1 VKRRVRQLLAAA
13 AVLVV
18 LAPLAW
24 VQNADEQFLSRYL
37 PAGPVVALEAQDF
50 QSLLSVWNAS
60 PEKTAWLASDNY
72 SAFTRSKLFL
82 RLREAQTELAA
93 ATGFPIDLAQVQSIA
108 GGTSVLGVYDLGEL
122 RMLYITR
129 LDASAA
135 LESALLRS
143 RLDLEP
149 RQAGG
154 VDYWVRADDESGRSI
169 AFGVVDGL
177 LFVGT
182 DDALLGRA
190 LELRAG
196 QGAGDALPDEGWYP
210 THGPSGDLRLVE
222 NLSVLV
228 RSPHFRSYWIQGNI
242 TELSAY
248 SSATSDLFVEVAGIR
263 EERRLVRREAGEP
276 AGSVEAA
283 ALTELV
289 PNDAAFFQ
297 AWEKPTA
304 QDAVA
309 LLSQKLL
316 DPASGEYVPRYQ
328 LAPGA
333 ASLDGRSVGDLERR
347 IDTPPAASS
356 RSTLDAGPLLA
367 VLASANLQ
375 ALLQVQ
381 TSSLDAGL
389 ARYPSLIGVRAESPW
404 DEAQVL
410 AALQSSVAGYWMASN
425 RGVSWRPV
433 GNHYELPGLRPLFAA
448 VRGDLFLASDSED
461 LITAALARTER
472 LANGGPAIYRA
483 GFRHD
488 READNYAAAMAHLD
502 FLEGRNPL
510 QAPRQ
515 PSLFADNIGS
525 LSRTL
530 SRVGTVDITRR
541 DSGTHV
547 EETVLYRMR

>member
-1 VKRRVRQLLAAA
+1 MKRRVLQFVAAA
-13 AVLVV
+13 AVLVA

-24 VQNADEQFLSRYL
+24 VQNADVQSLSGYL

-50 QSLLSVWNAS
+50 QSLLSSWNAS
-60 PEKTAWLASDNY
+60 PEKAAWLASDNY
-72 SAFTRSKLFL
+72 SAFTRSRLFL
-82 RLREAQTELAA
+82 RLQEAQTELAA
-93 ATGFPIDLAQVQSIA
+93 ATGFPIDMTQVQSIA
-108 GGTSVLGVYDLGEL
+108 GGASVLGVYDIGEL

-129 LDASAA
+129 LDAAAA

-154 VDYWVRADDESGRSI
+154 VDYWVRADQESGRSI

-177 LFVGT
+177 LFVAT

-196 QGAGDALPDEGWYP
+196 LGGDAFPSDAWYP
-210 THGPSGDLRLVE
+210 THGPSGDVRIIE

-228 RSPHFRSYWIQGNI
+228 RSPYFRSYWIQGNI

-263 EERRLVRREAGEP
+263 EERRLVRLEAGEP
-276 AGSVEAA
+276 AESVDAA
-283 ALTELV
+283 ALSELV
-289 PNDAAFFQ
+289 PDDAAFFQ
-297 AWEKPTA
+297 AWQGPA
-304 QDAVA
+304 AADVVA

-316 DPASGEYVPRYQ
+316 DPTSGEYVPRFE
-328 LAPGA
+328 LAPGSA
-333 ASLDGRSVGDLERR
+333 ELDSRAVGDLETR
-347 IDTPPAASS
+347 IDTPPAAAA
-356 RSTLDAGPLLA
+356 RSALNAEPLLA
-367 VLASANLQ
+367 VLSSANLQ
-375 ALLQVQ
+375 GLLQVQ
-381 TSSLDAGL
+381 TSSLEAGL
-389 ARYPSLIGVRAESPW
+389 ALYPSLIGVRAESPW

-425 RGVSWRPV
+425 RGVTWRPA
-433 GNHYELPGLRPLFAA
+433 GDFYELPGLRPLFAA
-448 VRGDLFLASDSED
+448 VRGNLFLASDSED
-461 LITAALARTER
+461 LIASALARTGR
-472 LANGGPAIYRA
+472 PANGGPAIYRA

-488 READNYAAAMAHLD
+488 REAGNYAAAMAHLD

-510 QAPRQ
+510 QTPRQ

-530 SRVGTVDITRR
+530 SRVGTIDITRR
-541 DSGTHV
+541 DRGGYV
-547 EETVLYRMR
+547 EETVLYRMP

>member
-1 VKRRVRQLLAAA
+1 MRRRVLQLLAAGV
-13 AVLVV
+13 VLVA

-24 VQNADEQFLSRYL
+24 VQNADVQSLSRYL
-37 PAGPVVALEAQDF
+37 PAGPVIAVEAQDF
-50 QSLLSVWNAS
+50 DSLLSTWNAS

-72 SAFTRSKLFL
+72 SEFSRSKLFL
-82 RLREAQTELAA
+82 RLQEAQQELAA
-93 ATGFPIDLAQVQSIA
+93 ATGFPIDLTAVQSIA
-108 GGTSVLGVYDLGEL
+108 GGASVLGVYDIGEL
-122 RMLYITR
+122 RLLYITR
-129 LDASAA
+129 LDRSAA
-135 LESALLRS
+135 LESSLLRS

-154 VDYWVRADDESGRSI
+154 VNYWVRADSESGRKI
-169 AFGVVDGL
+169 AFGVADGL
-177 LFVGT
+177 LFVAT
-182 DDALLGRA
+182 DDGLLGRA
-190 LELRAG
+190 LELHAG
-196 QGAGDALPDEGWYP
+196 QGGDALPGESWYP
-210 THGPSGDLRLVE
+210 THGPRGDLRIIE

-248 SSATSDLFVEVAGIR
+248 SSATSDVFIEVAGIR
-263 EERRLVRREAGEP
+263 EERRLVRREAGE
-276 AGSVEAA
+276 AAESVDAA

-289 PNDAAFFQ
+289 PDDTAFFQ

-316 DPASGEYVPRYQ
+316 DPQSGDYVARYQ

-333 ASLDGRSVGDLERR
+333 ASLDGRFGGDLETR
-347 IDTPPAASS
+347 IDTPPAAAS
-356 RSTLDAGPLLA
+356 RSTLNVEPLLA
-367 VLASANLQ
+367 LLASADLR

-381 TSSLDAGL
+381 TSSLEAGL
-389 ARYPSLIGVRAESPW
+389 ARYPSLIGVRAAAPW
-404 DEAQVL
+404 DEAAVL
-410 AALQSSVAGYWMASN
+410 AAVPSAAARYWAATDDGTAWLG
-425 RGVSWRPV
+425 RGAF
-433 GNHYELPGLRPLFAA
+433 YELTGLRPLYVA
-448 VRGDLFLASDSED
+448 VRGDLLLASDSEAM
-461 LITAALARTER
+461 ISAALARADRT
-472 LANGGPAIYRA
+472 ANGGPAIYRA

-488 READNYAAAMAHLD
+488 RDADNYAAAMAHLD

-510 QAPRQ
+510 QTPRQ

-541 DSGTHV
+541 DQGTYV

>member
-1 VKRRVRQLLAAA
+1 MKPRVLQLLAAA
-13 AVLVV
+13 IVLVA

-24 VQNADEQFLSRYL
+24 VQNADVESLSRYL

-50 QSLLSVWNAS
+50 RSLLSAWNAS
-60 PEKTAWLASDNY
+60 PEKAAWLGSDNY
-72 SAFTRSKLFL
+72 AAFSRSKLFL
-82 RLREAQTELAA
+82 RLEEAQAEFAA
-93 ATGFPIDLAQVQSIA
+93 ATGFPIDLTQVQSIA
-108 GGTSVLGVYDLGEL
+108 GGESVVGVYDIGEL
-122 RMLYITR
+122 RLLYITR
-129 LDASAA
+129 LDQSAA

-154 VDYWVRADDESGRSI
+154 VNYWVRSDDESGRSI
-169 AFGVVDGL
+169 AFGIADGL
-177 LFVGT
+177 LFVAT
-182 DDALLGRA
+182 DDSLLGRA
-190 LELRAG
+190 LELHAG
-196 QGAGDALPDEGWYP
+196 QGGDALPGESWYP
-210 THGPSGDLRLVE
+210 THGPRGDLRIIE

-248 SSATSDLFVEVAGIR
+248 SSATSDVFVEVAGIR
-263 EERRLVRREAGEP
+263 EERRLERREAGEP
-276 AGSVEAA
+276 AVSVETA

-289 PNDAAFFQ
+289 PDDAAFFQ

-304 QDAVA
+304 LDAVA

-316 DPASGEYVPRYQ
+316 DPQSGEYMPRYQ

-333 ASLDGRSVGDLERR
+333 ASLDGRARGDLETR
-347 IDTPPAASS
+347 IDTPPATSS
-356 RSTLDAGPLLA
+356 RSTLNSEPLLA
-367 VLASANLQ
+367 ALSSADLR

-381 TSSLDAGL
+381 TSSLEAGL
-389 ARYPSLIGVRAESPW
+389 ARYPSLVGVRAAAPW
-404 DEAQVL
+404 DEANVL
-410 AALQSSVAGYWMASN
+410 AALPSSVAGYWAAADAGTAWLG
-425 RGVSWRPV
+425 RGDY
-433 GNHYELPGLRPLFAA
+433 YELTGLRPLFLAI
-448 VRGDLFLASDSED
+448 RGNLLLMSDSD
-461 LITAALARTER
+461 AMMSAALARADR
-472 LANGGPAIYRA
+472 PANGGPAIYRA

-510 QAPRQ
+510 QTPRQ

-541 DSGTHV
+541 DLGTYV

>member
-1 VKRRVRQLLAAA
+1 MKRRIRQLLAAA

-24 VQNADEQFLSRYL
+24 VQNADVESLSRYL

-50 QSLLSVWNAS
+50 QSLLAAWNAS
-60 PEKTAWLASDNY
+60 PEKAAWLASDNY

-82 RLREAQTELAA
+82 RLQEAQTELAA
-93 ATGFPIDLAQVQSIA
+93 ATGFPIDLTQVQSIA
-108 GGTSVLGVYDLGEL
+108 GGASVLGVYDIGEL
-122 RMLYITR
+122 RLLYITR

-177 LFVGT
+177 LFVAT
-182 DDALLGRA
+182 DDTLLGRA

-196 QGAGDALPDEGWYP
+196 QGGDALPDETWYP
-210 THGPSGDLRLVE
+210 THGPSGDLRLIE

-228 RSPHFRSYWIQGNI
+228 RSPHFRSYWIQGNVS
-242 TELSAY
+242 ELSAY
-248 SSATSDLFVEVAGIR
+248 SSATSDLFMEVAGIR

-276 AGSVEAA
+276 AGSVDVA

-289 PNDAAFFQ
+289 PDDAAFFQ

-304 QDAVA
+304 PDAVA

-316 DPASGEYVPRYQ
+316 DPASGEYVPRYR

-333 ASLDGRSVGDLERR
+333 ASLDGRAVGDLETR
-347 IDTPPAASS
+347 IDAPPAASS

-367 VLASANLQ
+367 VLGSANLQ

-381 TSSLDAGL
+381 TSSLEAGL
-389 ARYPSLIGVRAESPW
+389 ARYPSLVGVRAESPW

-410 AALQSSVAGYWMASN
+410 SALQSSVAGYWMASN
-425 RGVSWRPV
+425 RGVSWRAV
-433 GNHYELPGLRPLFAA
+433 GDYYELPGLRPLFAA
-448 VRGDLFLASDSED
+448 VRGDLFLASDSEH
-461 LITAALARTER
+461 LISSALERAAPSASGSPT
-472 LANGGPAIYRA
+472 IYRA

-510 QAPRQ
+510 QTPRQ

-530 SRVGTVDITRR
+530 SRVGTVDIPRR
-541 DSGTHV
+541 DSGTYF